1 MQKGTHTNLQVFDKP
16 VNPSEEKILEA
27 ANENQPGDLLMG
39 AGAIAKHLG
48 INARQVYRLVYAD
61 EIPSFKLGGS
71 VAARRSTLA
80 RWLDEQESAARAAA

>member
-1 MQKGTHTNLQVFDKP
+1 MNFALFDKR

-27 ANENQPGDLLMG
+27 ANDNPPGELLMG

-48 INARQVYRLVYAD
+48 LSARQVYRLVYND
-61 EIPSFKLGGS
+61 EIPTFKLGGS

-80 RWLDEQESAARAAA
+80 RWLDEQETGARAAA